1 MRRHVDGLKASKKN
15 LEAELN
21 LTSFIDLL
29 STCVCFLLITAVW
42 IQIGSLEIKQSHG
55 SESKSTSE
63 KFDLEVQMTATNQ
76 LKVNL
81 KKAGKI
87 LESVALKAESSLA
100 LKEMF
105 KETIETKML
114 NYKNLP
120 TEIQAST
127 FFPHASFNYG
137 DLVVLMD
144 VLRSHKLTNI
154 GIGQVKGG
162 K

>member
-1 MRRHVDGLKASKKN
+1 MGGLKASKKN

-55 SESKSTSE
+55 SESKSTSD
-63 KFDLEVQMTATNQ
+63 KFDLDVQMTDTNQ
-76 LKVNL
+76 LKINL

-87 LESVALKAESSLA
+87 LETVALKATSAVE
-100 LKEMF
+100 LKGMF
-105 KETIETKML
+105 KETIEQKIV
-114 NYKNLP
+114 NYKNQP
-120 TEIQAST
+120 IEIQAST
-127 FFPHASFNYG
+127 FYPHSSFNYG

-144 VLRSHKLTNI
+144 VLRSNKITNI